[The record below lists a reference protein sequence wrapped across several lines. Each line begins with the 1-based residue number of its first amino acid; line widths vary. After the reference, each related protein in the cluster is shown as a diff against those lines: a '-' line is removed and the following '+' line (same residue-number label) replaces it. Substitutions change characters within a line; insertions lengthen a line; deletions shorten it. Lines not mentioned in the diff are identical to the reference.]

1 MAVKDITC
9 MIQTSAEAA
18 TTRTKPF
25 IKKFRWWNAKLENLN
40 REIKKLKRKF
50 HKHRLPGDKIA
61 LAKAR
66 CTYKQELH
74 KARRV
79 DFQKYCEKQD
89 KPWKLYKLLGKKR
102 QASEHITLSDQDGN
116 PICLDPNLNAK
127 TLLDGF
133 FPDDNQNEEETYHK
147 AICSNVKSFLN
158 RHFRRSLTKRISRNE
173 LMAAFSSM
181 APFKSPGHDKIVAAL
196 VEWVLDKVASPLANL
211 FQFCLILSYFLIT

>member
-1 MAVKDITC
+1 MEIS
-9 MIQTSAEAA
+9 QTQA
-18 TTRTKPF
+18 TWRQ
-25 IKKFRWWNAKLENLN
+25 N
-40 REIKKLKRKF
+40 RS
-50 HKHRLPGDKIA
+50 G
-61 LAKAR
+61 KAC

-74 KARRV
+74 KACWE
-79 DFQKYCEKQD
+79 DFIKYCEKQD

-102 QASEHITLSDQDGN
+102 QPLEHITLSDQDGN

-133 FPDDNQNEEETYHK
+133 FLDDNPNSDKTHHK
-147 AICSNVKSFLN
+147 AVHSNVKSFLN

-173 LMAAFSSM
+173 TMAPFSSM

-196 VEWVLDKVASPLANL
+196 VQWVLDKVAGPLANL